1 MCFTKCSSK
10 CCKIY
15 RKTRVPESVFNKVK
29 LATLLKKRLWHRRF
43 PVNFSKLVRPTFLW
57 NISGWVLL
65 NADYWKTPRDYWSKI
80 SFFSPLRFLILKNS
94 ILMELFMRRKNFIFK
109 LFTKERKIPS
119 EFSEIF
125 ALLSMFFMF
134 DHCWKGCKPFINI
147 CYLHDFFPC
156 SFHVIL
162 ALVEVMVSMGVF
174 IYISV
179 PFEYL
184 MKNCVD

>member
-1 MCFTKCSSK
+1 M
-10 CCKIY
+10 
-15 RKTRVPESVFNKVK
+15 
-29 LATLLKKRLWHRRF
+29 
-43 PVNFSKLVRPTFLW
+43 
-57 NISGWVLL
+57 LL

-94 ILMELFMRRKNFIFK
+94 ILMELFMRCKTLSSSFLLKSERFHQSSQKFLLCYQCFSCLIIVGKVVNLLFIFIY
-109 LFTKERKIPS
+109 L
-119 EFSEIF
+119 
-125 ALLSMFFMF
+125 
-134 DHCWKGCKPFINI
+134 FINI

>member
-94 ILMELFMRRKNFIFK
+94 ILMELFMRCKTLSSSFLLKSERFHQSSQKFLLCYQCFSCLIIVGKVVNLLITFAICMIF
-109 LFTKERKIPS
+109 
-119 EFSEIF
+119 
-125 ALLSMFFMF
+125 
-134 DHCWKGCKPFINI
+134 
-147 CYLHDFFPC
+147 
-156 SFHVIL
+156 FHVRFMSFWHWL
-162 ALVEVMVSMGVF
+162 
-174 IYISV
+174 
-179 PFEYL
+179 
-184 MKNCVD
+184 K